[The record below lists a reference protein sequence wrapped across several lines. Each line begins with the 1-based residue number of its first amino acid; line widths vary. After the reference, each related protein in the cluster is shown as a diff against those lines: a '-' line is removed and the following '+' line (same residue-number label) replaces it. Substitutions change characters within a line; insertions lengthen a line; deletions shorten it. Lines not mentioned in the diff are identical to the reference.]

1 MYTSI
6 RRYTTN
12 PDDVAA
18 IMEIVK
24 QGNIRD
30 RIGGIPGFVAY
41 YMVDCGDG
49 VVASVS
55 IFNDQ
60 AGADQSNAV
69 AAEWANENV
78 LPTYSLSPPEISAGE
93 VILSV

>member
-24 QGNIRD
+24 QGDIHN

-49 VVASVS
+49 VVATVSV
-55 IFNDQ
+55 FNDQ
-60 AGADQSNAV
+60 AGADQSNDV
-69 AAEWANENV
+69 AAEWVKENV
-78 LPTYSLSPPEISAGE
+78 LPTYSLSPPDISAGE
-93 VILSV
+93 VVLSV

>member
-6 RRYTTN
+6 RRYTTS

-24 QGNIRD
+24 QGDIRD

-49 VVASVS
+49 VVATVSV
-55 IFNDQ
+55 FNDR

-69 AAEWANENV
+69 AAEWVKEHV
-78 LPTYSLSPPEISAGE
+78 LPNYSLSSPEISAGE
-93 VILSV
+93 VVLSV